1 MSLLVSKEGILTT
14 VQDLGR
20 YGFRFF
26 GVNPSGVMDR
36 SAARIVNIILGN
48 DENAALIELHF
59 PAGEFLFEAE
69 TPFAL
74 GGADFSPELS
84 NTCVPLWTTVQ
95 ARGGDVLKFR
105 KKRAGNRAYLAVA
118 GGFHVDKWLDSASTS
133 LVTGMGGFNG
143 RRILFGDHIP
153 FKPVNSSNKWSN
165 LRIGNS
171 LIPAY
176 SSSPKLRITAG
187 PEFDM
192 LTGIGQQH
200 FLSGQFVVSP
210 ESNRMG
216 FRLQGPSITR
226 LTESEILSSG
236 TTFGTVQLLPDGQLI
251 VLMADHQTTG
261 GYPRIATIT
270 AVDLPLIA
278 QLGSGDEISFE
289 LIDLEAAENLLL
301 DLERDIAFLKTGL
314 RLRRGAL

>member
-1 MSLLVSKEGILTT
+1 
-14 VQDLGR
+14 
-20 YGFRFF
+20 
-26 GVNPSGVMDR
+26 
-36 SAARIVNIILGN
+36 
-48 DENAALIELHF
+48 
-59 PAGEFLFEAE
+59 
-69 TPFAL
+69 
-74 GGADFSPELS
+74 
-84 NTCVPLWTTVQ
+84 
-95 ARGGDVLKFR
+95 
-105 KKRAGNRAYLAVA
+105 
-118 GGFHVDKWLDSASTS
+118 
-133 LVTGMGGFNG
+133 
-143 RRILFGDHIP
+143 
-153 FKPVNSSNKWSN
+153 
-165 LRIGNS
+165 
-171 LIPAY
+171 
-176 SSSPKLRITAG
+176 
-187 PEFDM
+187 M

-210 ESNRMG
+210 KSNRMG